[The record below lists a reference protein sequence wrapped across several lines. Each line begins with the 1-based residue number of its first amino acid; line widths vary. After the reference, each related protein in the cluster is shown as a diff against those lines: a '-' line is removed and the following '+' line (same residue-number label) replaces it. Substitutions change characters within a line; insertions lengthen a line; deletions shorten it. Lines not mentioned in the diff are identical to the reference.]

1 MKKGISSILCAL
13 LFFLA
18 IGGCGS
24 STQAQASEYQAQ
36 ANESV
41 DASESE
47 AVSGADAE
55 TWEVDLD
62 RIDMTKWQYDS
73 GTDVY
78 WQVGISYCANPADEE
93 YETLGIFVPGA
104 YMDAADN
111 GDGTYTCTVNKQ
123 GEVNGYTSE
132 TAPILF
138 PVNTPGH
145 KAQDAPE

>member
-1 MKKGISSILCAL
+1 MKKRICILLCAAMA
-13 LFFLA
+13 FFV
-18 IGGCGS
+18 IVGCGG
-24 STQAQASEYQAQ
+24 STQAQSKG
-36 ANESV
+36 SV
-41 DASESE
+41 DAPETAKVE
-47 AVSGADAE
+47 EMTTTDTGLE

-62 RIDMTKWQYDS
+62 MIDMTKWQYDS

-123 GEVNGYTSE
+123 SEVNGYTSE
-132 TAPILF
+132 TAPI
-138 PVNTPGH
+138 
-145 KAQDAPE
+145 